1 MGLSPAEAQHRPGSI
16 FRSRL
21 QALLHIP
28 AAQKSFTASSQ
39 PRLSVERWPGLLL
52 WPIIAAALWA
62 LSHPYS
68 GIIGDAS
75 FYVGRALADLD
86 PNGVGRDMMFVHDGQ
101 SRFSLFPLLLEHLV
115 ALLGTGTTGV
125 LLGFMAML
133 AAFCA
138 VAAFSRH
145 YVAKPFIAIVLI
157 FVAMLPTG
165 YGASWH
171 FNFFEVSAVPRP
183 FAEAC
188 VLAALAAL
196 AGRRTWLGFACL
208 FAASLVH
215 PLMALAGWGV
225 FAIVLS
231 REDRRWALAFGLCAL
246 LLLFGALAG
255 VPLLHRLVVVM
266 DPNLKAFAEQRSPHL
281 FPTLWDVRSLGPMF
295 AETASLAIAASFVE
309 GRRRTILIAAIL
321 VGAGGVAAQA
331 LFGDYFSL
339 LLVIQAQLW
348 RMAWLT
354 ASLGAASLAFCA
366 IYLWRLGPRGHIVF
380 ALLTLAWLM
389 RDVPAAAGALAA
401 VAIGARLTE
410 NRIALSSP
418 RKIAFML
425 WGVAITLGLGLSAH
439 YLSGYAQF
447 MANIPA
453 DAQHGIHY
461 LWIRRYIAFPILGIV
476 LFLVFARAAPRGVN
490 VLLGALALFLS
501 IAAVHFWDDR
511 TPFQKL
517 IDSGAHP
524 PALMRI
530 IDQKPG
536 EILWVDGIAEAWY
549 LTGRP
554 QWASPEQGVSTVF
567 SPELL
572 RLWLGRMRF
581 LVREGLAEK
590 GALSASLIPSTAD
603 LPHLTKANL
612 TALCTRPDAPAWVI
626 APVYKGTIIP
636 PGFETHEWKLP
647 KPNFSMTDEGRSYAW
662 HRIDAYAI
670 LACAGSKRP

>member
-1 MGLSPAEAQHRPGSI
+1 MGLSPAETQHRPGST
-16 FRSRL
+16 FRNRL
-21 QALLHIP
+21 QSLLRIPVAQNP
-28 AAQKSFTASSQ
+28 AAASGQ
-39 PRLSVERWPGLLL
+39 PRISIARWPGLLF

-62 LSHPYS
+62 LSHSYT

-115 ALLGTGTTGV
+115 AVLGTGTTGL
-125 LLGFMAML
+125 LLGLLAML
-133 AAFCA
+133 AAFAA
-138 VAAFSRH
+138 VAVFSRH
-145 YVAKPFIAIVLI
+145 YVSKPFIAIVLI
-157 FVAMLPTG
+157 FVAVLPTG

-171 FNFFEVSAVPRP
+171 FNFSEISAVPRP
-183 FAEAC
+183 FAEAF

-196 AGRRTWLGFACL
+196 ASGRIWLGFACL
-208 FAASLVH
+208 FVASLVH

-231 REDRRWALAFGLCAL
+231 REDRRWALGFGLGAL
-246 LLLFGALAG
+246 LLIVGALAG
-255 VPLLHRLVVVM
+255 VPLLHRLVVIM
-266 DPNLKAFAEQRSPHL
+266 DPSLKAFAEQRSPHL
-281 FPTLWDVRSLGPMF
+281 FPTLWDIRFLGPMF

-331 LFGDYFSL
+331 LFGDHFSL

-354 ASLGAASLAFCA
+354 ASLGAAALAFCA
-366 IYLWRLGPRGHIVF
+366 IYLWRLGPRGHITF

-389 RDVPAAAGALAA
+389 CDLPAAAGVLATA
-401 VAIGARLTE
+401 AIGARLTE
-410 NRIALSSP
+410 NRITLSSP
-418 RKIAFML
+418 RKIAFIL

-439 YLSGYAQF
+439 YLSGYVQF

-453 DAQHGIHY
+453 EGPHGIGY
-461 LWIRRYIAFPILGIV
+461 LWTRRYLAFPILGGV
-476 LFLVFARAAPRGVN
+476 LFLAFARAAPRSID

-501 IAAVHFWDDR
+501 VAAVHFWDDR
-511 TPFQKL
+511 SSFQKL
-517 IDSGAHP
+517 VDSGAHP

-536 EILWVDGIAEAWY
+536 DVLWVDGLSEAWY

-572 RLWLGRMRF
+572 KLWRGRMRF

-590 GALSASLIPSTAD
+590 GALAASHIPATSE
-603 LPHLTKANL
+603 LPHLTEANL
-612 TALCTRPDAPAWVI
+612 AALCTRPDAPTWVI
-626 APVYKGTIIP
+626 APVYKDTIIP
-636 PGFETHEWKLP
+636 PGFEAHEWRLP
-647 KPNFSMTDEGRSYAW
+647 QPNFTMTDERLSYGW
-662 HRIDAYAI
+662 HRIGAYAI
-670 LACAGSKRP
+670 LACASSKRP